1 MRLDQITVYR
11 IVYRCVLAQDER
23 TLLYRSCSCSLC
35 CRFWLSWK
43 KTGGERER
51 EIRSPCGS
59 FPEGSLQVPPSLHS
73 PPDASVTQWTI
84 RFGFI
89 LLFFSSSLPASV
101 LWWCCC
107 LFHMR
112 DMRSDVEPMDACGRL
127 SVSLLFFA
135 SACVFSTKAQLLFP
149 TGSFAHRAQG
159 ALIHWRSLAL
169 SLSLSSRFFFSYS
182 TST

>member
-35 CRFWLSWK
+35 CRFWLRRK

-73 PPDASVTQWTI
+73 PPDAGVTQWTT

-89 LLFFSSSLPASV
+89 FLFFFSSLPASV

-112 DMRSDVEPMDACGRL
+112 DMRSEVEPMDASGAWA
-127 SVSLLFFA
+127 SLCYSSLPLA
-135 SACVFSTKAQLLFP
+135 YSAQRHNCSSQQTPSLIAPKAL
-149 TGSFAHRAQG
+149 
-159 ALIHWRSLAL
+159 
-169 SLSLSSRFFFSYS
+169 
-182 TST
+182 